1 MNNEKINLI
10 INKVGFIFC
19 LLTGVSLFLSEKFEN
34 NVVIPL
40 LLLTFV
46 VSMFFKKNWKDFFSK
61 IDVKF
66 SVLLVV
72 FVVMSFIIA
81 AFDGGIG
88 SRLDNYN
95 LRYLIFFPLAY
106 FINDNKRIFNFLKSF
121 LFGGTIIL
129 ILAIINFIKNYNEW
143 THPVGFE
150 YPRVTAILTVQDF
163 ANIMC
168 IILLYLMSFLLFYKN
183 EDNKKNKMIK
193 IYLAI
198 MSILVLFIVIV
209 NRSKMVYISLLP
221 TILYIMYKK
230 RKRYVLAAVLMCFTG
245 YFALPVSIS
254 NRIQYIVKYKN
265 DPSSN
270 LRVIFWKTGAEA
282 FKQKPLYGW
291 RAEERKKFNLDYY
304 KKIGVSDYV
313 YKYFL
318 TGNKLRTQ
326 HYVASHNS
334 YLQYLLDFGILGF
347 VFFILI
353 IINLLIKLFKINF
366 YKYDR
371 NTKITAFEIGT
382 KVSFIAW
389 IIQGM
394 TDDNLNDKH
403 LVITLTVL
411 IFFIDYLYRNIK
423 NQKTLNFEN
432 EKWCSTIF
440 SLNIMFEFS
449 IGEIELIKV
458 VLLYK

>member
-46 VSMFFKKNWKDFFSK
+46 VSMFFKKNRNDFFSK

-143 THPVGFE
+143 AHPLGFE

-230 RKRYVLAAVLMCFTG
+230 RKRYVLAAILMCFTG

-304 KKIGVSDYV
+304 KKTGVSDYV

-432 EKWCSTIF
+432 EK
-440 SLNIMFEFS
+440 
-449 IGEIELIKV
+449 
-458 VLLYK
+458 

>member
-40 LLLTFV
+40 LLLTFA
-46 VSMFFKKNWKDFFSK
+46 VSMFFKKNRKDFFSK

-72 FVVMSFIIA
+72 FVAMSFIIA

-143 THPVGFE
+143 AHPVGFE

-230 RKRYVLAAVLMCFTG
+230 RKRYVLAAILMCFAG

-353 IINLLIKLFKINF
+353 IINLLLKLFKINF

-382 KVSFIAW
+382 KVSFLAW

-432 EKWCSTIF
+432 EK
-440 SLNIMFEFS
+440 
-449 IGEIELIKV
+449 
-458 VLLYK
+458 

>member
-10 INKVGFIFC
+10 INKAGFIFC

-40 LLLTFV
+40 LLLTFA
-46 VSMFFKKNWKDFFSK
+46 VSMFFKKNRKDFFSK

-72 FVVMSFIIA
+72 FVAMSFIIA

-143 THPVGFE
+143 AHPVGFE

-230 RKRYVLAAVLMCFTG
+230 RKRYVLAAILMCFTG

-304 KKIGVSDYV
+304 KKTGVSDYV

-371 NTKITAFEIGT
+371 NAKITAFEIGT

-432 EKWCSTIF
+432 EK
-440 SLNIMFEFS
+440 
-449 IGEIELIKV
+449 
-458 VLLYK
+458 

>member
-40 LLLTFV
+40 LLLTFA
-46 VSMFFKKNWKDFFSK
+46 VSMFFKKNRKDFFSK

-143 THPVGFE
+143 AHPLGFE

-304 KKIGVSDYV
+304 KKTGVSDYV

-432 EKWCSTIF
+432 EK
-440 SLNIMFEFS
+440 
-449 IGEIELIKV
+449 
-458 VLLYK
+458 

>member
-46 VSMFFKKNWKDFFSK
+46 VSMFFKKNRKDFFSK

-143 THPVGFE
+143 AHPKEFY
-150 YPRVTAILTVQDF
+150 YPRITAILTVQDF

-230 RKRYVLAAVLMCFTG
+230 RKRYVLAAILMCFTG

-432 EKWCSTIF
+432 EK
-440 SLNIMFEFS
+440 
-449 IGEIELIKV
+449 
-458 VLLYK
+458 

>member
-40 LLLTFV
+40 LLLTFA
-46 VSMFFKKNWKDFFSK
+46 VSMFFKKNRKDFFSK

-143 THPVGFE
+143 AHPLGFE

-230 RKRYVLAAVLMCFTG
+230 RKRYVLAAILMCFTG

-432 EKWCSTIF
+432 EK
-440 SLNIMFEFS
+440 
-449 IGEIELIKV
+449 
-458 VLLYK
+458 

>member
-432 EKWCSTIF
+432 EKWCFTIF

>member
-230 RKRYVLAAVLMCFTG
+230 RKRYVLAAILMCFTG

-432 EKWCSTIF
+432 EK
-440 SLNIMFEFS
+440 
-449 IGEIELIKV
+449 
-458 VLLYK
+458 

>member
-1 MNNEKINLI
+1 MEIKKINIEKATITETIKDKIVFIEIFKEI
-10 INKVGFIFC
+10 IEGKAKVRIEGPTWFGSYIIELEEFEKDIPFEEFIETVKNQIEKAEVF
-19 LLTGVSLFLSEKFEN
+19 SIEYIMKKIAFL
-34 NVVIPL
+34 
-40 LLLTFV
+40 
-46 VSMFFKKNWKDFFSK
+46 FSK
-61 IDVKF
+61 YKGIWKIKVDF
-66 SVLLVV
+66 SD
-72 FVVMSFIIA
+72 S
-81 AFDGGIG
+81 
-88 SRLDNYN
+88 SEETLD
-95 LRYLIFFPLAY
+95 LH
-106 FINDNKRIFNFLKSF
+106 
-121 LFGGTIIL
+121 
-129 ILAIINFIKNYNEW
+129 NFIKNYNEW
-143 THPVGFE
+143 AHPVGFE

-230 RKRYVLAAVLMCFTG
+230 RKRYVLAAILMCFTG

-304 KKIGVSDYV
+304 KKTGVSDYV

-347 VFFILI
+347 VFFILMI
-353 IINLLIKLFKINF
+353 ISLLVKLFKMNF
-366 YKYDR
+366 YKYDK
-371 NTKITAFEIGT
+371 NTKIIAFEIGT
-382 KVSFIAW
+382 KVSFLAW

-403 LVITLTVL
+403 LIITLTVL

-423 NQKTLNFEN
+423 NQKNLNLE
-432 EKWCSTIF
+432 
-440 SLNIMFEFS
+440 S
-449 IGEIELIKV
+449 IE
-458 VLLYK
+458 

>member
-40 LLLTFV
+40 LLLTFA
-46 VSMFFKKNWKDFFSK
+46 VSMFFKKNRKDFFSK

-72 FVVMSFIIA
+72 FVAMSFIIA

-143 THPVGFE
+143 AHPVGFE

-371 NTKITAFEIGT
+371 NTKINAFEIGT

-423 NQKTLNFEN
+423 TQKTLNFEN

>member
-40 LLLTFV
+40 LLLAFA
-46 VSMFFKKNWKDFFSK
+46 VSMFFKKNRKDFFSK

-143 THPVGFE
+143 AHPLGFE

-371 NTKITAFEIGT
+371 NAKITAFEIGT

-432 EKWCSTIF
+432 EK
-440 SLNIMFEFS
+440 
-449 IGEIELIKV
+449 
-458 VLLYK
+458 

>member
-40 LLLTFV
+40 LLLTFA
-46 VSMFFKKNWKDFFSK
+46 VSMFFKKNRKDFFSK

-432 EKWCSTIF
+432 EK
-440 SLNIMFEFS
+440 
-449 IGEIELIKV
+449 
-458 VLLYK
+458 

>member
-19 LLTGVSLFLSEKFEN
+19 LLTGISLFLSEKFEN

-46 VSMFFKKNWKDFFSK
+46 VSMFFKKNRKDFFSK

-129 ILAIINFIKNYNEW
+129 ILAIINFIKNYNECA
-143 THPVGFE
+143 HPVGFE
-150 YPRVTAILTVQDF
+150 YPRDTAIVTVQDF

-230 RKRYVLAAVLMCFTG
+230 RKRYVLAAILMCFAG

-334 YLQYLLDFGILGF
+334 YPQYLLDFGILGF

-371 NTKITAFEIGT
+371 NAKITAFEIGT

-432 EKWCSTIF
+432 EK
-440 SLNIMFEFS
+440 
-449 IGEIELIKV
+449 
-458 VLLYK
+458 

>member
-46 VSMFFKKNWKDFFSK
+46 VSMFFKKNRKDFFSK

-143 THPVGFE
+143 AHPVGFE

-230 RKRYVLAAVLMCFTG
+230 RKRYVLAAILMCFTG

-371 NTKITAFEIGT
+371 NTKITTFEIGT

-432 EKWCSTIF
+432 EK
-440 SLNIMFEFS
+440 
-449 IGEIELIKV
+449 
-458 VLLYK
+458 

>member
-46 VSMFFKKNWKDFFSK
+46 VSMFFKKNRKDFFSK

-143 THPVGFE
+143 AHPVGFE

-230 RKRYVLAAVLMCFTG
+230 RKRYVLAAILMCFTG

-304 KKIGVSDYV
+304 KKTGVSDYV

-411 IFFIDYLYRNIK
+411 IFFIDCLYRNIK

-432 EKWCSTIF
+432 EK
-440 SLNIMFEFS
+440 
-449 IGEIELIKV
+449 
-458 VLLYK
+458 

>member
-46 VSMFFKKNWKDFFSK
+46 VSMFFKKNRKDFFSK

-143 THPVGFE
+143 AHPLGFE

-230 RKRYVLAAVLMCFTG
+230 RKRYVLAAILMCFTG

-432 EKWCSTIF
+432 EK
-440 SLNIMFEFS
+440 
-449 IGEIELIKV
+449 
-458 VLLYK
+458 

>member
-40 LLLTFV
+40 LLLTFA
-46 VSMFFKKNWKDFFSK
+46 VSMFFKKNRKDFFSK

-106 FINDNKRIFNFLKSF
+106 FINDNKSIFNFLKSF

-143 THPVGFE
+143 AHPVGFE

-230 RKRYVLAAVLMCFTG
+230 RKRYVLAAILMCFAG

-304 KKIGVSDYV
+304 KKTGVSDYV

-411 IFFIDYLYRNIK
+411 IFFIDYLYRNLK
-423 NQKTLNFEN
+423 NQENLNLEN
-432 EKWCSTIF
+432 DESKF
-440 SLNIMFEFS
+440 
-449 IGEIELIKV
+449 
-458 VLLYK
+458 

>member
-10 INKVGFIFC
+10 INKAGFIFC

-40 LLLTFV
+40 LLLAFA
-46 VSMFFKKNWKDFFSK
+46 VSMFFKKNRKDFFSK

-72 FVVMSFIIA
+72 FVAMSFIIA

-143 THPVGFE
+143 AHPVGFE

-168 IILLYLMSFLLFYKN
+168 IMLLYLMSFLLFYKN

-230 RKRYVLAAVLMCFTG
+230 RKRYVLAAILMCFAG

-304 KKIGVSDYV
+304 KKTGVSDYV

-432 EKWCSTIF
+432 EK
-440 SLNIMFEFS
+440 
-449 IGEIELIKV
+449 
-458 VLLYK
+458 

>member
-46 VSMFFKKNWKDFFSK
+46 VSMFFKKNRKDFFSK

-143 THPVGFE
+143 AHPVGFE

-230 RKRYVLAAVLMCFTG
+230 RKRYVLAAILMCFAG

-304 KKIGVSDYV
+304 KKTGVSDYV

-411 IFFIDYLYRNIK
+411 IFFIDYLYRN
-423 NQKTLNFEN
+423 FEN
-432 EKWCSTIF
+432 EK
-440 SLNIMFEFS
+440 
-449 IGEIELIKV
+449 
-458 VLLYK
+458 

>member
-46 VSMFFKKNWKDFFSK
+46 VSMFFKKNRKDFFSK

-143 THPVGFE
+143 AHPLGFE

-423 NQKTLNFEN
+423 NQKTLDFEN
-432 EKWCSTIF
+432 EK
-440 SLNIMFEFS
+440 
-449 IGEIELIKV
+449 
-458 VLLYK
+458 

>member
-40 LLLTFV
+40 LLLTFA
-46 VSMFFKKNWKDFFSK
+46 VSMFFKKNRKDFFSK

-72 FVVMSFIIA
+72 FVAMSFIIA

-143 THPVGFE
+143 AHPVGFE

>member
-40 LLLTFV
+40 LLLTFA
-46 VSMFFKKNWKDFFSK
+46 VSMFFKKNRKDFFSK

-72 FVVMSFIIA
+72 FVAMSFIIA

-106 FINDNKRIFNFLKSF
+106 FINDNKSIFNFLKSF

-143 THPVGFE
+143 AHPVGFE

-230 RKRYVLAAVLMCFTG
+230 RKRYVLAAILMCFAG

-304 KKIGVSDYV
+304 KKTGVSDYV

-353 IINLLIKLFKINF
+353 IINLIIKLFKINF

-432 EKWCSTIF
+432 EK
-440 SLNIMFEFS
+440 
-449 IGEIELIKV
+449 
-458 VLLYK
+458 

>member
-46 VSMFFKKNWKDFFSK
+46 VSMFFKKNRKDFFSK

-143 THPVGFE
+143 AHPLGFE

-304 KKIGVSDYV
+304 KKTGVSDYV

-432 EKWCSTIF
+432 EK
-440 SLNIMFEFS
+440 
-449 IGEIELIKV
+449 
-458 VLLYK
+458 

>member
-46 VSMFFKKNWKDFFSK
+46 VSMFFKKNRKDFFSK

-121 LFGGTIIL
+121 LFGGTVIL
-129 ILAIINFIKNYNEW
+129 ILAIINFINNNKRIFDFLKSFLFGGTVILILAIFNFIKNYNEW
-143 THPVGFE
+143 AHPVGFE

-230 RKRYVLAAVLMCFTG
+230 RKRYVLAAILMCFTG

-423 NQKTLNFEN
+423 NQRTLNFEN
-432 EKWCSTIF
+432 EK
-440 SLNIMFEFS
+440 
-449 IGEIELIKV
+449 
-458 VLLYK
+458 

>member
-40 LLLTFV
+40 LLLTFA
-46 VSMFFKKNWKDFFSK
+46 VSMFFKKNRKDFFSK

-72 FVVMSFIIA
+72 FVAMSFIIA

-143 THPVGFE
+143 AHPVGFE

-304 KKIGVSDYV
+304 KKTGVSDYV

-371 NTKITAFEIGT
+371 NAKITAFEIGT

-432 EKWCSTIF
+432 EK
-440 SLNIMFEFS
+440 
-449 IGEIELIKV
+449 
-458 VLLYK
+458 

>member
-40 LLLTFV
+40 LLLAFA
-46 VSMFFKKNWKDFFSK
+46 VSMFFKKNRKDFFSK

-143 THPVGFE
+143 AHPVGFE

-230 RKRYVLAAVLMCFTG
+230 RKRYVLAAILMCFTG

-432 EKWCSTIF
+432 EK
-440 SLNIMFEFS
+440 
-449 IGEIELIKV
+449 
-458 VLLYK
+458 

>member
-40 LLLTFV
+40 LLLTFA
-46 VSMFFKKNWKDFFSK
+46 VSMFFKKNRKDFFSK

-230 RKRYVLAAVLMCFTG
+230 RKRYVLAAILMCFTG

-432 EKWCSTIF
+432 EK
-440 SLNIMFEFS
+440 
-449 IGEIELIKV
+449 
-458 VLLYK
+458 

>member
-40 LLLTFV
+40 LLLTFA
-46 VSMFFKKNWKDFFSK
+46 VSMFFKKNRKDFFSK

-143 THPVGFE
+143 AHPVGFE
-150 YPRVTAILTVQDF
+150 YLRVTAILTVQDF

-230 RKRYVLAAVLMCFTG
+230 RKRYVLAAILMCFAG

-432 EKWCSTIF
+432 EK
-440 SLNIMFEFS
+440 
-449 IGEIELIKV
+449 
-458 VLLYK
+458 

>member
-10 INKVGFIFC
+10 INKAGFIFC

-46 VSMFFKKNWKDFFSK
+46 VSMFFKKNRKDFFSK

-143 THPVGFE
+143 AHPLGFE

-230 RKRYVLAAVLMCFTG
+230 RKRYVLAAILMCFTG

-432 EKWCSTIF
+432 EK
-440 SLNIMFEFS
+440 
-449 IGEIELIKV
+449 
-458 VLLYK
+458 

>member
-46 VSMFFKKNWKDFFSK
+46 VSMFFKKNRKDFFSK

-143 THPVGFE
+143 AHPVGFE
-150 YPRVTAILTVQDF
+150 YPRVTAILTVQNF

-230 RKRYVLAAVLMCFTG
+230 RKRYVLAAILMCFTG

-432 EKWCSTIF
+432 EK
-440 SLNIMFEFS
+440 
-449 IGEIELIKV
+449 
-458 VLLYK
+458 

>member
-46 VSMFFKKNWKDFFSK
+46 VSMFFKKNRKDFFSK

-143 THPVGFE
+143 AHPLGFE

-230 RKRYVLAAVLMCFTG
+230 RKRYVLAAILMCFTG

-282 FKQKPLYGW
+282 FKQKPRYGW

-432 EKWCSTIF
+432 EK
-440 SLNIMFEFS
+440 
-449 IGEIELIKV
+449 
-458 VLLYK
+458 

>member
-143 THPVGFE
+143 AHPVGFE

-432 EKWCSTIF
+432 EK
-440 SLNIMFEFS
+440 
-449 IGEIELIKV
+449 
-458 VLLYK
+458 

>member
-10 INKVGFIFC
+10 INKAGFIFC

-40 LLLTFV
+40 LLLTFA
-46 VSMFFKKNWKDFFSK
+46 VSMFFKKNRKDFFSK

-143 THPVGFE
+143 AHPVGFE

-221 TILYIMYKK
+221 TVLYIMYKK
-230 RKRYVLAAVLMCFTG
+230 RKRYVLAAILMCFAG

-304 KKIGVSDYV
+304 KKTGVSDYV

-432 EKWCSTIF
+432 EK
-440 SLNIMFEFS
+440 
-449 IGEIELIKV
+449 
-458 VLLYK
+458 